1 MYALKRLQFW
11 IDWTLSQ
18 CTRNPLVCHMQHKQY
33 FKKQD
38 RFETCFKNRR
48 MWFAFGHFWW
58 VIGWVNKKCGSSFFG
73 FCKFN
78 VNVFVWSV
86 IQLMGN
92 GNLN

>member
-1 MYALKRLQFW
+1 MLLKDYNFGSTGHCLNVPE
-11 IDWTLSQ
+11 IL
-18 CTRNPLVCHMQHKQY
+18 CHMQHKQY